1 MTLSMSPRLQ
11 LSFVLLTIMLIAGSL
26 SAVAGYFF
34 GRESLRG
41 VTQPVVNP
49 ILGDVNSNAEALGQ
63 RQTLL
68 KEGDIIAQVE
78 KITKVK
84 PKPATSPTPDASPSP
99 EVSDDPSAAPG
110 FPRTVTDQG
119 VKLTINTVTRASGNL
134 VLDVTLQNESPHN
147 LQFSYTFL
155 DVISDDGTSL
165 IAITQGLP
173 TELPADS
180 DPFSGT
186 IQIPLVSL
194 DEVKTL
200 SLSLADFPNQDVKLS
215 LKDIPLQP

>member
-1 MTLSMSPRLQ
+1 
-11 LSFVLLTIMLIAGSL
+11 
-26 SAVAGYFF
+26 
-34 GRESLRG
+34 